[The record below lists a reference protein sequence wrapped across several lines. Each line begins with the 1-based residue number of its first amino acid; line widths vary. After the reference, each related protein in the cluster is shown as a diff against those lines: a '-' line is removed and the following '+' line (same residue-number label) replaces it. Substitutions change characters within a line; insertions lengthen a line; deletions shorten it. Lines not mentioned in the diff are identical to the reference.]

1 MTMALPYAA
10 EEARERRDM
19 LIAAALTLLYLLV
32 VVFFWFSSE
41 AITRLRKTED
51 VPQVR
56 QITSLKRLPPQ
67 APPQAVVPPENRFV
81 DASGLQE
88 SKDVDPRTALQSD
101 RNTAA
106 ASKVITGTDPTLGGQ
121 EGKKD
126 DSLTMRSSQFS
137 PNQASPPP
145 AAASPARLSPTAPP
159 PKPKPAP
166 SPSLPKPQDLLKPIP
181 GPGTPIEKASPDT
194 PPDAKPDQS
203 ADATPPSP
211 SAAQAA
217 ADASDSSSAL
227 APPPDIFRDRSAVAG
242 GAQMGQDASFA
253 SMATALGR
261 YQHKLYLAI
270 GSRWNSKVQQTMAQI
285 GVDRVVIRF
294 HVNADGTI
302 SDLDVVQGN
311 PNSIL
316 GLISAD
322 SIQQSS
328 NLIGPFPA
336 DLQKEKPNGFP
347 WQLAFRI
354 Y

>member
-1 MTMALPYAA
+1 MTMAMPYAG

-19 LIAAALTLLYLLV
+19 LIAAALTLLYFLLV
-32 VVFFWFSSE
+32 SFFWFSSE

-51 VPQVR
+51 APQVR
-56 QITSLKRLPPQ
+56 QITSLKRLPP
-67 APPQAVVPPENRFV
+67 APPQAAVPPDSRFV

-88 SKDVDPRTALQSD
+88 SKNVDPRTALESD

-145 AAASPARLSPTAPP
+145 AAAAPARLSPTAPP

-166 SPSLPKPQDLLKPIP
+166 SPALPKPQDQIKPVP
-181 GPGTPIEKASPDT
+181 GPGTPIEKTSADT

-203 ADATPPSP
+203 QDATPPTP

-227 APPPDIFRDRSAVAG
+227 APPPDIFRDRSAVSG
-242 GAQMGQDASFA
+242 GAQLGQDASFA
-253 SMATALGR
+253 SMSTALGR

-270 GSRWNSKVQQTMAQI
+270 GSRWNLRIQQTMAQI

-294 HVNADGTI
+294 HVNPDGSI
-302 SDLDVVQGN
+302 SDLDVIQGN
-311 PNSIL
+311 PNSML
-316 GLISAD
+316 SVVSAD

-328 NLIGPFPA
+328 NLIGPFPD
-336 DLQKEKPNGFP
+336 DLKKDKPNGFP

>member
-1 MTMALPYAA
+1 MTMAMPYAA

-19 LIAAALTLLYLLV
+19 LIAAALTLLYFLLV
-32 VVFFWFSSE
+32 SFFWFSSE

-51 VPQVR
+51 APQVR
-56 QITSLKRLPPQ
+56 QITSLKRLPP
-67 APPQAVVPPENRFV
+67 APPQAAVPPDSRFV

-88 SKDVDPRTALQSD
+88 SKNVDPRTALESD

-126 DSLTMRSSQFS
+126 NSLNMRDTRFS

-145 AAASPARLSPTAPP
+145 PAPSARLSPNPP
-159 PKPKPAP
+159 QPATKPPSAP
-166 SPSLPKPQDLLKPIP
+166 SPVLPKPQEQTKVIP
-181 GPGTPIEKASPDT
+181 GPGTPIQKASTDT

-203 ADATPPSP
+203 QDTPP

-217 ADASDSSSAL
+217 ADASDSSSAM
-227 APPPDIFRDRSAVAG
+227 APPPDIFRDRSAVSG
-242 GAQMGQDASFA
+242 GAQVGQDASFA

-270 GSRWNSKVQQTMAQI
+270 GSRWNLRIQQTMAQI

-294 HVNADGTI
+294 HVNPDGSI

-311 PNSIL
+311 PNSML
-316 GLISAD
+316 SVVSAD

-328 NLIGPFPA
+328 NLIGPFPD
-336 DLQKEKPNGFP
+336 DLKKDKPNGFP

>member
-1 MTMALPYAA
+1 
-10 EEARERRDM
+10 
-19 LIAAALTLLYLLV
+19 
-32 VVFFWFSSE
+32 
-41 AITRLRKTED
+41 
-51 VPQVR
+51 
-56 QITSLKRLPPQ
+56 
-67 APPQAVVPPENRFV
+67 
-81 DASGLQE
+81 
-88 SKDVDPRTALQSD
+88 
-101 RNTAA
+101 
-106 ASKVITGTDPTLGGQ
+106 VITGTDPTLGGQ

-145 AAASPARLSPTAPP
+145 AAAASARLSPTAPP

-166 SPSLPKPQDLLKPIP
+166 SPALPKPQDQIKPIP
-181 GPGTPIEKASPDT
+181 GPGTPIEKASTDT

-203 ADATPPSP
+203 QDATPPTP

-227 APPPDIFRDRSAVAG
+227 APPPDIFRDRSAVSG
-242 GAQMGQDASFA
+242 GAQVGQDASFA

-270 GSRWNSKVQQTMAQI
+270 GSRWNLRIQQTMAQI

-294 HVNADGTI
+294 HVNPDGSI
-302 SDLDVVQGN
+302 SDLDVIQGN
-311 PNSIL
+311 PNSML
-316 GLISAD
+316 SVVSAD

-328 NLIGPFPA
+328 NLIGPFPD
-336 DLQKEKPNGFP
+336 DLKKDKPNGFP

>member
-1 MTMALPYAA
+1 MTMTMPYAG
-10 EEARERRDM
+10 EDARERRDM
-19 LIAAALTLLYLLV
+19 LIAAAFTLLYFLLFA
-32 VVFFWFSSE
+32 FFWASSE
-41 AITRLRKTED
+41 QINRLQKKAPED
-51 VPQVR
+51 QVR
-56 QITSLKRLPPQ
+56 TNLKIQRLMQ
-67 APPQAVVPPENRFV
+67 APPTTPPPENQFV

-88 SKDVDPRTALQSD
+88 TAKPDPRTALQSD

-106 ASKVITGTDPTLGGQ
+106 TSKVMNGTDPTLGGQ
-121 EGKKD
+121 DGKKD
-126 DSLTMRSSQFS
+126 DSLTMRNSQFS

-145 AAASPARLSPTAPP
+145 SARLSPSQAKPNQTAKTPP
-159 PKPKPAP
+159 PA
-166 SPSLPKPQDLLKPIP
+166 PSLPKPDLLKPTP
-181 GPGTPIEKASPDT
+181 GPGNPTQPQPTDT

-203 ADATPPSP
+203 QTQDNSPP

-217 ADASDSSSAL
+217 ADASDSSSAM

-270 GSRWNSKVQQTMAQI
+270 GSRWNQKVQQTMAQI

-294 HVNADGTI
+294 HVNPDGTL
-302 SDLDVVQGN
+302 SDLDIVQGN

-316 GLISAD
+316 GVISGD

-328 NLIGPFPA
+328 GLIGPFPA
-336 DLQKEKPNGFP
+336 DLLKEKPNGFP

>member
-1 MTMALPYAA
+1 MTMPYAG
-10 EEARERRDM
+10 EDARERRDM
-19 LIAAALTLLYLLV
+19 LVATAFTLLYFLLIA
-32 VVFFWFSSE
+32 FFWLSSE
-41 AITRLRKTED
+41 QINRLQKKHAENE
-51 VPQVR
+51 VR
-56 QITSLKRLPPQ
+56 TNLKIQRLAPIPPA
-67 APPQAVVPPENRFV
+67 APPLESQFV

-88 SKDVDPRTALQSD
+88 TAKPDPRTALQSD

-106 ASKVITGTDPTLGGQ
+106 ASKVVNGTDPTLGGQ

-126 DSLTMRSSQFS
+126 DSLTMRNSQFS

-145 AAASPARLSPTAPP
+145 SARLSPSQAKPSPAAKPP
-159 PKPKPAP
+159 SPAP
-166 SPSLPKPQDLLKPIP
+166 ALPKPDLLKPTP
-181 GPGTPIEKASPDT
+181 GPGTPIQKTTPDT
-194 PPDAKPDQS
+194 PPDAKPDQDQNQS
-203 ADATPPSP
+203 DSPP

-217 ADASDSSSAL
+217 ADASDSSSAM
-227 APPPDIFRDRSAVAG
+227 APPPDIFRDRSAVSG

-270 GSRWNSKVQQTMAQI
+270 GSRWNLKVQQTMAQI

-294 HVNADGTI
+294 HVNPDGSL
-302 SDLDVVQGN
+302 SDLDIVQGN

-316 GLISAD
+316 GVISGD

-328 NLIGPFPA
+328 GLIGPFPA
-336 DLQKEKPNGFP
+336 DLLQEKPNGFP